1 MTSQR
6 RFTKE
11 EVRELAENDLVTFAK
26 LVNPRRVYG
35 EVHEKIYRWFQ
46 HSEALNLLLLLPRGH
61 MKSHMIAVWVAWK
74 ITRDPA
80 TTVLYVSA
88 TSTLAE
94 AQLQDIKSIF
104 DSEVYRR
111 YWPEMTHPEEGKRE
125 RWNVT
130 EIIVDH
136 PKRVEERTRDA
147 TVKAVG
153 LGATTT
159 GLHADIVVADDVVV
173 PENAYT
179 EEGRRKTAASMSQ
192 MASIK
197 NAGGETKAVG
207 TRYHP
212 NDIYNSWKNQK
223 KKVYDEEGVLIGE
236 EPIWEIYEA
245 VVEVDDV
252 FLWPREFRND
262 GKSFG
267 FDKNILAA
275 IEAEYEDRTQFFAQ
289 YYNDPNDPGS
299 NRIERNKFQYYDKK
313 HLYQD
318 SGDWYFKDK
327 KLNLVAAID
336 FAFSLS
342 KKADW
347 TSIVV
352 VGVDSDRNYYVLDID
367 RFKTDKIA
375 TYYEHLL
382 KLYQRWEF
390 RKVRAEVTVAQAV
403 IVRDLKDNYIK
414 PNGLMLSIQEERP
427 IKNKEER
434 IAAILETRYE
444 NQQIWHYRGGYT
456 AELEDELVQ
465 ARPQHDD
472 IKDALASA
480 VEAAMPPARRGGRG
494 SSNNKVVYHSRFGGV
509 A

>member
-1 MTSQR
+1 MSNGR
-6 RFTKE
+6 ITKE
-11 EVRELAENDLVTFAK
+11 EVRQLAEDDLVTFAK
-26 LVNPRRVYG
+26 LVNPQRVYG
-35 EVHEKIYRWFQ
+35 EIHEKLYKWLQR
-46 HSEALNLLLLLPRGH
+46 SESLNQLLLLPRGH
-61 MKSHMIAVWVAWK
+61 MKSHMIAVWCGWQ
-74 ITRDPA
+74 ITKDPA
-80 TTVLYVSA
+80 TTILYVSA
-88 TSTLAE
+88 TATLAE
-94 AQLQDIKSIF
+94 AQLADIKGIL
-104 DSEVYRR
+104 DSDVYRR
-111 YWPEMTHPEEGKRE
+111 YWPDMTKPEEGKRT
-125 RWNVT
+125 RWNTT
-130 EIIVDH
+130 EIMVDH
-136 PKRVEERTRDA
+136 PKRVQERTRDA

-159 GLHADIVVADDVVV
+159 GLHADIIIADDVVV

-197 NAGGETKAVG
+197 NAGGVTKAVG

-212 NDIYNSWKNQK
+212 SDIYNTWKNQK
-223 KKVYDEEGVLIGE
+223 RKVFDAGGEFVGE
-236 EPIWEIYEA
+236 EAIWEIFEA
-245 VVEVDDV
+245 VVEIDDV
-252 FLWPREFRND
+252 FLWPREFRSD

-267 FDKNILAA
+267 FDKNILAS

-299 NRIERNKFQYYDKK
+299 QRIGRDKFQYFDKK
-313 HLYQD
+313 YLEQK
-318 SGDWYFKDK
+318 SGDWYFKDS
-327 KLNLVAAID
+327 KLNIVAAID
-336 FAFSLS
+336 FAFSIN

-352 VGVDSDRNYYVLDID
+352 IGVDSMRNYYVLDID
-367 RFKTDKIA
+367 RFKTDKISV
-375 TYYEHLL
+375 YYDHLL
-382 KLYQRWEF
+382 KLYDRWEF
-390 RKVRAEVTVAQAV
+390 RKVRAEVSVAQAV
-403 IVRDLKDNYIK
+403 IVRDLRDNYIK

-427 IKNKEER
+427 MKNKEER
-434 IAAILETRYE
+434 IAAILETKYE

-480 VEAAMPPARRGGRG
+480 VDAALPPARRGGSEKQNR
-494 SSNNKVVYHSRFGGV
+494 KVVYHSRFGGV